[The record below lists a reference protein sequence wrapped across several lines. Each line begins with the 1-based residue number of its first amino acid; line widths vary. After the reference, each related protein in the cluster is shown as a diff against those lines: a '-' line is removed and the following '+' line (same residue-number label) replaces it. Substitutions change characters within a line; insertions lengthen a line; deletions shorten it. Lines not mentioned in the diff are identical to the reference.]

1 MELHDPRDARVLCEG
16 LCRLTQ
22 EFEVVHYIDGDKDIF
37 QDWLD
42 SLRDVQGRI
51 AILRRIN
58 RLQAGNFGDHHFC
71 RDEVSELVLDQGPG
85 YRVYYSLV
93 GEKLVLLLCAGAKGS
108 QGRDIDRA
116 VTYLKKYKE
125 VSQG

>member
-1 MELHDPRDARVLCEG
+1 MAQDY
-16 LCRLTQ
+16 
-22 EFEVVHYIDGDKDIF
+22 EVVHYVDGGKDIF

-51 AILRRIN
+51 AILRRVN

-93 GEKLVLLLCAGAKGS
+93 GGKLVLLLCAGTKGS
-108 QGRDIDRA
+108 QDRDIDHA
-116 VTYLKKYKE
+116 VAYLKKYKE
-125 VSQG
+125 VNQG